1 MWSLKEY
8 MLLFFMRFIALSL
21 TYLVGTSS
29 ALYAK
34 SIIGHSALRDPP
46 YPPQLVI
53 ATVLGAIFG
62 CIGGSWC
69 LVFIFDH
76 LMKGCS
82 PDRTS
87 HLRYLF
93 ICALMDL
100 MLTAGF
106 VVAAIVQAKTLP
118 RPLGKCVNLERLKPV
133 GGDGKSYFDLLGE
146 LPLGPEGRKLGPG
159 GMCGEFVLVWRTEIA
174 MAVVSGFACL
184 MVSCSIYKAYRVPF
198 MRYLLCPLNLGICY
212 LRYWNRASQRRTAR
226 RHARHELE
234 VQKAQMELEKK
245 RQARAA
251 AAADVEVGLQKHGAG
266 LVKISRAEVHL
277 SKMLGSYG
285 ISTALVGACHHAD
298 FRSLMRV
305 SKTVRA
311 AALGAMGAEMVQ
323 KLTCSSESKG
333 QCWSCGEQICTD
345 CTVSRTLCRD
355 NEVSFHLNCKPHC
368 SSCYRRKFCRHRPQG
383 PNCNV
388 RQDRWWV
395 FTPSLCS
402 CSAQPGVQDTYE
414 MSLCMLC
421 KLENDEMALL
431 EQRQARGLAGA
442 AGPEEAAN
450 VVVGGRWRCSEC
462 GTCMKRHNVW
472 WICALCGRECGTEFH
487 DKGCR

>member
-1 MWSLKEY
+1 MWSWIAY
-8 MLLFFMRFIALSL
+8 TLLYLMRFISLSFMFN
-21 TYLVGTSS
+21 VGGNS

-46 YPPQLVI
+46 HPPQLVI
-53 ATVLGAIFG
+53 ATVFGAIFG

-69 LVFIFDH
+69 LVFIFVH
-76 LMKGCS
+76 LIQRCRPGH
-82 PDRTS
+82 TS
-87 HLRYLF
+87 QLRCLF
-93 ICALMDL
+93 IWALMDL

-106 VVAAIVQAKTLP
+106 AVAAVAQAKTLP

-146 LPLGPEGRKLGPG
+146 LPLGPEGRKLGPE
-159 GMCGEFVLVWRTEIA
+159 GMCGDFVLMWRTEIA
-174 MAVVSGFACL
+174 MAVVSGIACL
-184 MVSCSIYKAYRVPF
+184 MGSCSICKAYRVP
-198 MRYLLCPLNLGICY
+198 LCY
-212 LRYWNRASQRRTAR
+212 LRYWSRASQRRTAG
-226 RHARHELE
+226 RHARRELE
-234 VQKAQMELEKK
+234 AQKAQMELEKK
-245 RQARAA
+245 GQAQAAAA
-251 AAADVEVGLQKHGAG
+251 AAADVEFGLQKHGTG
-266 LVKISRAEVHL
+266 TVKISSAEVYL
-277 SKMLGSYG
+277 SRMLGSYG

-431 EQRQARGLAGA
+431 EQRQARGLARA
-442 AGPEEAAN
+442 AGPQEAAN

-472 WICALCGRECGTEFH
+472 WICALCGRDCGTEFH